1 MAAITHC
8 DMQLLS
14 FGTDGH
20 STHFRL
26 PRRVLATPRLSTRAT
41 GSEYQDTV
49 PVGVPHLHPGMS
61 WRVRYG
67 PYGARTV
74 RDTDGVAGWS
84 YGVHANPTLTRV
96 LVPTLGKI
104 KAGADLTLAV
114 AHNVGHS

>member
-1 MAAITHC
+1 M
-8 DMQLLS
+8 
-14 FGTDGH
+14 
-20 STHFRL
+20 
-26 PRRVLATPRLSTRAT
+26 
-41 GSEYQDTV
+41 
-49 PVGVPHLHPGMS
+49 GVPHLHPGMS

-114 AHNVGHS
+114 AHDVGHS